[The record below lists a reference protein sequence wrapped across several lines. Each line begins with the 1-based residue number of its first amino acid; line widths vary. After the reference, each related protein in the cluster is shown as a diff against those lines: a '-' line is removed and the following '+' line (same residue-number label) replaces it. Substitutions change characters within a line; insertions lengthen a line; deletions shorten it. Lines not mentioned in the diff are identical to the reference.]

1 MREKI
6 SVIIRYKHIFLFLK
20 KVIFLANTIQIAV
33 RTLVEHVYS
42 SGSID
47 SRFRSQSTLLDGT
60 RIHQKI
66 QRTYQDSDQKE
77 VYLRADLPFK
87 DVIFT
92 IDGRCDGLLLR
103 NGEVIIDE
111 IKSTSQPLE
120 HLGQEGIPVHWA
132 QAKMYAYIY
141 ANDHQLPEIFVQ
153 LTYVQVESDEKRYL
167 KNCFTMEELDVFVH
181 EVVGNYYPYA
191 KLLHDHRKARNE
203 SSKQLVFPFDS
214 YRAGQRKLAGGVYK
228 TISEEKSLFVKAPT
242 GIGKTISTFFPAVKA
257 MGEGHLNRIFYLTAK
272 TITRTTAEEAL
283 ERMRSCGLCLKS
295 VTITAKDKVCFK
307 NETKCQKDYCE
318 FADGYYDR
326 INEAVLDI
334 VSNENLMNREV
345 IEKYARK
352 HTICPFEFSID
363 LAYAVDA
370 VICDYNYIFDPRVS
384 LKRMFEEQK
393 KSTLLLVDEA
403 HNLVDRG
410 REMFS
415 ASLNKDTFLQLK
427 KEFKTVNK
435 VISDYASKINAWFI
449 SLKKL
454 HGEQSEYTVEQL
466 DEELVELLT
475 QFNEG
480 AELFLQKENAPN
492 LLELYFQVNA
502 FLKIVELLDEHYVI
516 YGEKNKKDV
525 TLKLFCIDPSKLL
538 QKMGK
543 NFRSKVFFSA
553 TLSPLSYYQDML
565 GGQVDDY
572 TLSIPSPFKEEQTD
586 IFIKP
591 LSTRYRDR
599 ARTKEPIAS
608 MIHALVQNRPGNY
621 LVFFPSY
628 QYLLAV
634 YEQFIT
640 EYPGIPTLLQGA
652 GMSELER
659 EAFLEQFIPNRA
671 ETLVG
676 FAVLGGVFSEGVDLK
691 GDRLNGVVVIGV
703 GLPQLC
709 YERNLIKEHFNQN
722 EKNGYDYAYVYPGMN
737 KVLQAGGRL
746 IRSEEDHGTIVL
758 VDDRFLRRQY
768 QDLLPQEWRSFTV
781 I

>member
-1 MREKI
+1 
-6 SVIIRYKHIFLFLK
+6 
-20 KVIFLANTIQIAV
+20 LANTIQIAV

-47 SRFRSQSTLLDGT
+47 SRFRSQNTMLDGT

-66 QRTYQDSDQKE
+66 QHTYQESDQKE
-77 VYLRADLPFK
+77 VYLRVDLSIK
-87 DVIFT
+87 DLVFT
-92 IDGRCDGLLLR
+92 IDGRCDGLLFR
-103 NGEVIIDE
+103 DGAVIIDE

-120 HLGQEGIPVHWA
+120 QLGKEGLPVHWA

-141 ANDHQLPEIFVQ
+141 AKDHQLQEIFVQ
-153 LTYVQVESDEKRYL
+153 LTYVQVESDEKRYF
-167 KNCFTMEELDVFVH
+167 KYCFTLEELEAFVH
-181 EVVGNYYPYA
+181 EVVERYYPYA

-203 SSKQLVFPFDS
+203 SSKQLVFPFES

-228 TISEEKSLFVKAPT
+228 TILEEKSLFVKAPT

-257 MGEGHLNRIFYLTAK
+257 VGEGYLNRIFYLTAK
-272 TITRTTAEEAL
+272 TITRTTAEEAAD
-283 ERMRSCGLCLKS
+283 RMRSCGLCMKS

-307 NETKCQKDYCE
+307 DETKCQKDYCE

-326 INEAVLDI
+326 INEAILDI
-334 VSNENLMNREV
+334 MSNESSMNRQV

-363 LAYAVDA
+363 LAYAADA

-384 LKRMFEEQK
+384 LKRLFEEQK

-415 ASLNKDTFLQLK
+415 ASLNKDSFLQLK

-435 VISDYASKINAWFI
+435 VIYDFATKINAWFI
-449 SLKKL
+449 SLKKN
-454 HGEQSEYTVEQL
+454 HGEQSEFTLEQL

-480 AELFLQKENAPN
+480 AELYLQKENAQT
-492 LLELYFQVNA
+492 LLDLYFQVNT
-502 FLKIVELLDEHYVI
+502 FLKIVELVDDHFVI
-516 YGEKNKKDV
+516 YGEKNKNDI
-525 TLKLFCIDPSKLL
+525 TLKLFCIDPSKML

-543 NFRSKVFFSA
+543 NYRSKVFFSA
-553 TLSPLSYYQDML
+553 TLSPLTYYQDIL

-572 TLSIPSPFKEEQTD
+572 TLSIPSPFHEEQTD

-599 ARTKEPIAS
+599 ERTKAPITT
-608 MIHALVQNRPGNY
+608 MIHSLVKNRPGNY

-634 YEQFIT
+634 YEQFTT
-640 EYPGIPTLLQGA
+640 EFPGANTLLQGA
-652 GMSELER
+652 GMSEEDR
-659 EAFLEQFIPNRA
+659 EAFLEKFKPNQT
-671 ETLVG
+671 ETLIG

-709 YERNLIKEHFNQN
+709 YERNLIKDHFNQK
-722 EKNGYDYAYVYPGMN
+722 EKSGYDYAYLFLGMN

-758 VDDRFLRRQY
+758 VDDRFLQRHY
-768 QDLLPQEWRSFTV
+768 QDLLPLEWRDFTV

>member
-1 MREKI
+1 M
-6 SVIIRYKHIFLFLK
+6 
-20 KVIFLANTIQIAV
+20 IFLANTIQIAV

-66 QRTYQDSDQKE
+66 QRTYQESDQKE
-77 VYLRADLPFK
+77 VYLRADLSFK
-87 DVIFT
+87 DLVFT
-92 IDGRCDGLLLR
+92 IDGRCDGLLFR
-103 NGEVIIDE
+103 DEAVIIDE

-141 ANDHQLPEIFVQ
+141 AKDHHLQEIFVQ
-153 LTYVQVESDEKRYL
+153 LTYVPVETDEKKYF
-167 KNCFTMEELDVFVH
+167 KQCFTFQDLEIFVH
-181 EVVGNYYPYA
+181 EVVESYYPYA

-203 SSKQLVFPFDS
+203 SSKQLVFPFET

-228 TISEEKSLFVKAPT
+228 TIVEEKSLFVKAPT
-242 GIGKTISTFFPAVKA
+242 GIGKTISTFFPSVKA

-272 TITRTTAEEAL
+272 TITRTTAEEAVQ
-283 ERMRSCGLCLKS
+283 RMRSCGLRMKS

-307 NETKCQKDYCE
+307 DETKCQKDYCE
-318 FADGYYDR
+318 FANGYYDR
-326 INEAVLDI
+326 INEAILDI
-334 VSNENLMNREV
+334 VSNESTMNREV

-363 LAYAVDA
+363 LAYAADA

-384 LKRMFEEQK
+384 LKRLFEEQK

-415 ASLNKDTFLQLK
+415 ASLNKDSFLQLK

-435 VISDYASKINAWFI
+435 VIYECASKINAWFI
-449 SLKKL
+449 SLKKNHAEL
-454 HGEQSEYTVEQL
+454 SEFTLELL
-466 DEELVELLT
+466 DEELVELLI

-480 AELFLQKENAPN
+480 AEPFLQKENAPT

-502 FLKIVELLDEHYVI
+502 FLKIVELLDEHFVI
-516 YGEKNKKDV
+516 YGEKNKNDV

-543 NFRSKVFFSA
+543 NYRSKVFFSA
-553 TLSPLSYYQDML
+553 TLSPLFFYQDIL

-572 TLSIPSPFKEEQTD
+572 SLSIPSPFKEEQTD

-599 ARTKEPIAS
+599 DRTKEPIAS
-608 MIHALVQNRPGNY
+608 MIHSLVQNRPGNY

-640 EYPGIPTLLQGA
+640 EFPGIHTLLQGA
-652 GMSELER
+652 GMSEHER
-659 EAFLEQFIPNRA
+659 EAFLEEFKPNQT
-671 ETLVG
+671 ETLIG

-709 YERNLIKEHFNQN
+709 YERNLIKDHFNQK
-722 EKNGYDYAYVYPGMN
+722 ERSGYDYAYVFPGMN

-758 VDDRFLRRQY
+758 VDDRFLLRQY
-768 QDLLPQEWRSFTV
+768 QDLLPQEWQSYTV